1 MMPGQSGL
9 EFTQENKDKIDMI
22 IGSFFRFFINIV
34 LIGCYNIT
42 LCNNITFTSQ
52 GLNEF

>member
-1 MMPGQSGL
+1 MTTMDMMMKKV
-9 EFTQENKDKIDMI
+9 NKDKIDMI
-22 IGSFFRFFINIV
+22 NGSFFKFFINIV
-34 LIGCYNIT
+34 LISCYNIT